1 MEFNLNS
8 RVKTYNF
15 VEFNR
20 MNKSITKEL
29 GRTQSNSVLFTS
41 GGEGEGKT
49 FIGVNLALNII
60 ENTPQRV
67 LLVDMNLRNPQIH
80 KIFNLPKDNGVTDII
95 NNKVHYAETLKS
107 TKFDNLK
114 VITAGTYGGISA
126 QSFADLRFLI
136 EELKQPFDVTIF
148 ESSPILV
155 SNKGNIDPAIL
166 SSLIDIVLLVV
177 LTRRT
182 RKISVLRSDELIR
195 LSGGNIYGVVLN
207 DKFVPQK
214 KKKKTMMPKK

>member
-67 LLVDMNLRNPQIH
+67 LLVDMNLRNPQFI
-80 KIFNLPKDNGVTDII
+80 
-95 NNKVHYAETLKS
+95 
-107 TKFDNLK
+107 KFLTCPR
-114 VITAGTYGGISA
+114 IM
-126 QSFADLRFLI
+126 
-136 EELKQPFDVTIF
+136 
-148 ESSPILV
+148 
-155 SNKGNIDPAIL
+155 
-166 SSLIDIVLLVV
+166 VLLI
-177 LTRRT
+177 L
-182 RKISVLRSDELIR
+182 LI
-195 LSGGNIYGVVLN
+195 I
-207 DKFVPQK
+207 KFITQK
-214 KKKKTMMPKK
+214 H